1 MQTLNFQIEKNTEN
15 INLAKTLDE
24 ASQDIEAKNAVII
37 NLETEFNDF
46 REIVKK
52 NDKQN
57 EQLVKEL

>member
-52 NDKQN
+52 NDK
-57 EQLVKEL
+57 

>member
-1 MQTLNFQIEKNTEN
+1 MITLNFQIEKNNEN

>member
-52 NDKQN
+52 NDKF
-57 EQLVKEL
+57 LDYT

>member
-1 MQTLNFQIEKNTEN
+1 MITLNYQIEKNNEN

-57 EQLVKEL
+57 EQLVK

>member
-1 MQTLNFQIEKNTEN
+1 MITLNFQIEKNNEN

-57 EQLVKEL
+57 EQLVK